1 MVHYKNQINHDDI
14 ITIYKNDFNLLINEN
29 KYFYD
34 TFKFFFR

>member
-14 ITIYKNDFNLLINEN
+14 ITIYKNDFKLLINEN

-34 TFKFFFR
+34 TFKIFFR